1 MKAAFDFKGGN
12 PNNRNYQRQIID
24 TFVNSVY
31 VYDDKLVFTY
41 NFKDGTETITL
52 EEIDAA
58 FDSDLNQSAPPERPQ
73 LFLRSLFF
81 IGGIFMESRKLLADI
96 SRQFFKEHKVF
107 KYKMKKVS
115 EMSDDDVIRYCHLY
129 YEENRLSDEWR
140 VFRNSIESNYRYC
153 SYSEEYIEDD
163 TCNNL
168 QMIINGLAVDVESK
182 MDFEELKE
190 HCKNCKYCW

>member
-1 MKAAFDFKGGN
+1 
-12 PNNRNYQRQIID
+12 
-24 TFVNSVY
+24 
-31 VYDDKLVFTY
+31 
-41 NFKDGTETITL
+41 
-52 EEIDAA
+52 
-58 FDSDLNQSAPPERPQ
+58 
-73 LFLRSLFF
+73 
-81 IGGIFMESRKLLADI
+81 MESRKLLADI
-96 SRQFFKEHKVF
+96 SRQFFKEYKVF
-107 KYKMKKVS
+107 KYRMKKVS

-129 YEENRLSDEWR
+129 YEENRLNDEWR

-190 HCKNCKYCW
+190 HCKNCKYCWWNNWL

>member
-1 MKAAFDFKGGN
+1 
-12 PNNRNYQRQIID
+12 
-24 TFVNSVY
+24 
-31 VYDDKLVFTY
+31 
-41 NFKDGTETITL
+41 
-52 EEIDAA
+52 
-58 FDSDLNQSAPPERPQ
+58 
-73 LFLRSLFF
+73 
-81 IGGIFMESRKLLADI
+81 MESRKLLTDI

-107 KYKMKKVS
+107 KYRMKKVS

-129 YEENRLSDEWR
+129 YEENRLNDEQR

-163 TCNNL
+163 MCNNL